1 MKAIVCKRYGSPD
14 VLQLQE
20 VPKPTPG
27 PRQVLVRVRAV
38 SLNDWDWSYFTGK
51 PRIYRLMSGL
61 FRPKVQ
67 ILGSDIAGTVEAV
80 GTEVTRFAPGDEV
93 FGDLSHRWGGF
104 AEYVAANEQAL
115 TRKPASMSW
124 TDAAAIPQAATLAL
138 QGLVEKGQMRPGM
151 KLLINGAGGGV
162 GTFGLQMAK
171 QHGIEVTGVD
181 NTGKLK
187 LMTELGFDH
196 VIDYTVEDFTRNGQ
210 QYDLI
215 LDQKTNR
222 PLAHYLRALAP
233 GGRYVTT
240 GGQPGRVLLLVL
252 LRGFIKKRT
261 GKALDLVALSLNEG
275 LDTICELYE
284 AGKLKPVKDELFP
297 LEAVPDA
304 FRRFGAC
311 QHKGKLVAEVG

>member
-124 TDAAAIPQAATLAL
+124 TDAAAIPQARVRLSKKCRRPAGSNPWSIITAASDPIANASSLA
-138 QGLVEKGQMRPGM
+138 QVE
-151 KLLINGAGGGV
+151 
-162 GTFGLQMAK
+162 T
-171 QHGIEVTGVD
+171 
-181 NTGKLK
+181 
-187 LMTELGFDH
+187 
-196 VIDYTVEDFTRNGQ
+196 
-210 QYDLI
+210 
-215 LDQKTNR
+215 
-222 PLAHYLRALAP
+222 
-233 GGRYVTT
+233 
-240 GGQPGRVLLLVL
+240 
-252 LRGFIKKRT
+252 
-261 GKALDLVALSLNEG
+261 
-275 LDTICELYE
+275 
-284 AGKLKPVKDELFP
+284 
-297 LEAVPDA
+297 
-304 FRRFGAC
+304 
-311 QHKGKLVAEVG
+311 